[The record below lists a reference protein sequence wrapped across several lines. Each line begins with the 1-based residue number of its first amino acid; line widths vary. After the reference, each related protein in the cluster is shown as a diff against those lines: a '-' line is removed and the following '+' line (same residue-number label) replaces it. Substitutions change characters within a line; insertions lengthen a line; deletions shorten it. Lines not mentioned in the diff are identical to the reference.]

1 MTSVMFVLNVD
12 DDKSGAKMDGPH
24 EEQESERAKP
34 RQKINERRSVKA
46 DQMRMR
52 VPFAYDESIRIVVND
67 FVTENT
73 TRRPCNN
80 CGGCEGVKIRGAK
93 DASCWPNEM
102 MPRLKEGCQANPF
115 VHRGNIQR

>member
-12 DDKSGAKMDGPH
+12 DDNSGAKMDGPH

-34 RQKINERRSVKA
+34 RQKINERRSVKS
-46 DQMRMR
+46 DQMIMR
-52 VPFAYDESIRIVVND
+52 VPFAYDESIRIVVID

-80 CGGCEGVKIRGAK
+80 CGGCEGVKKRKHLAVLMAWLQDECTSAGPK
-93 DASCWPNEM
+93 M
-102 MPRLKEGCQANPF
+102 RVVGQT
-115 VHRGNIQR
+115 R

>member
-34 RQKINERRSVKA
+34 RQKINERRSVKV

-52 VPFAYDESIRIVVND
+52 VPFAYDESIRMVA
-67 FVTENT
+67 
-73 TRRPCNN
+73 RRMYIL
-80 CGGCEGVKIRGAK
+80 GVKVVR
-93 DASCWPNEM
+93 C
-102 MPRLKEGCQANPF
+102 RLM
-115 VHRGNIQR
+115 R